1 MAAVEALC
9 NDGFMAKTVIVKL
22 TDDID
27 GDDADETVPFALD
40 GRSYEIDLSSKNAAR
55 LREALEPFVAKAR
68 SRSGP
73 GPRSAPTETMYS
85 QLKDDE
91 KARFRAW
98 ADMAT
103 ARRISDERV
112 KGWIAAGKP

>member
-1 MAAVEALC
+1 MVETLC

-68 SRSGP
+68 SRGGP
-73 GPRSAPTETMYS
+73 VPRSAATETMYS

-103 ARRISDERV
+103 ARRISDQRV
-112 KGWIAAGKP
+112 KDWMAAGKP